1 MKKKRE
7 KRKKYPRKKKKMETK
22 ISKGFDRN
30 TSIEVRRIKKKR
42 KKKHE
47 KSEK

>member
-1 MKKKRE
+1 MEKKRE
-7 KRKKYPRKKKKMETK
+7 KRKNIQGKKMEMK

-30 TSIEVRRIKKKR
+30 TSIEVRLIKKKNT
-42 KKKHE
+42 KKHE